1 MAGDRTINTK
11 SYIEYSGTIS
21 SNGGDIIG
29 NVEGNVVKHSSESRQ
44 SLAEAAEEIQNL
56 LEQLEQTYSTETT
69 TGRMQ
74 MATEAIACLDR
85 DPSLGQRILSAL
97 GSGSIAALESLLNHP
112 AASFAIAALDDWRD
126 SKQQD

>member
-29 NVEGNVVKHSSESRQ
+29 NVGGNVVKHSSESRQ

-56 LEQLEQTYSTETT
+56 LEQLENTYSMETT

-85 DPSLGQRILSAL
+85 DPSLAQRILSAL

-112 AASFAIAALDDWRD
+112 AASFAIAALGDWRN